1 MMDAKINKQKTEQG
15 LFMLLQKKL
24 IKMMDQ
30 DDEMMDQDDDGP
42 SLLQKTEQGLFMLLV
57 AALVACCVCNG
68 LLLLFLLQLL

>member
-1 MMDAKINKQKTEQG
+1 
-15 LFMLLQKKL
+15 
-24 IKMMDQ
+24 MMDQ
-30 DDEMMDQDDDGP
+30 DDEMMDQDGDGP